1 MVDYISFSSFFYR
14 INIFL
19 SPRRSGVWFFILN
32 IYFPRQYD
40 ITLYFPGGCFSINI
54 EHFQVMNKYFLTK
67 FKFHLGLRV
76 SPHLT
81 SVLVL
86 EKKNNIYYFHFLS
99 SIVFNKNPK
108 TIGPRNKWKCVLY
121 KTPMSLHNFHHWYW
135 LVECCK
141 PFLKLTKIQCNLGE
155 IFTASYKIYSIHLF
169 FTAEVRS
176 EKWEAGVAVWSKS
189 DWWHGVTSV
198 GQQAGSNWAVIK
210 CVGSAALPSTSIIIW
225 PLVITTLFPNW
236 AQMDSQPPTLA
247 PMFYLPPIGGH
258 LVENQGR
265 RPLQKWVLKWWLT

>member
-67 FKFHLGLRV
+67 FNFHLRLRV

-86 EKKNNIYYFHFLS
+86 VKKNNIYYFDFLS

-121 KTPMSLHNFHHWYW
+121 KTPMSLHSFHHWYW

-155 IFTASYKIYSIHLF
+155 IFTASYKIYSIPQLSPAITLMSGIAHDGGILQSWLF
-169 FTAEVRS
+169 TSRS
-176 EKWEAGVAVWSKS
+176 QNLVSGKLRRSGFWS
-189 DWWHGVTSV
+189 
-198 GQQAGSNWAVIK
+198 
-210 CVGSAALPSTSIIIW
+210 
-225 PLVITTLFPNW
+225 
-236 AQMDSQPPTLA
+236 
-247 PMFYLPPIGGH
+247 
-258 LVENQGR
+258 
-265 RPLQKWVLKWWLT
+265 

>member
-54 EHFQVMNKYFLTK
+54 EHFQVMNKYFQVMNKYFLTK

-108 TIGPRNKWKCVLY
+108 TIGPRNK
-121 KTPMSLHNFHHWYW
+121 
-135 LVECCK
+135 
-141 PFLKLTKIQCNLGE
+141 
-155 IFTASYKIYSIHLF
+155 
-169 FTAEVRS
+169 
-176 EKWEAGVAVWSKS
+176 
-189 DWWHGVTSV
+189 
-198 GQQAGSNWAVIK
+198 
-210 CVGSAALPSTSIIIW
+210 
-225 PLVITTLFPNW
+225 
-236 AQMDSQPPTLA
+236 
-247 PMFYLPPIGGH
+247 
-258 LVENQGR
+258 
-265 RPLQKWVLKWWLT
+265 